1 MARRNGKTWS
11 SAVGWVSVKPTESRD
26 YTNYEDAFWC
36 FLIWV
41 FRWFPDK
48 VCDLMRSD
56 EADFANE
63 ELLQRVMMREYARKR
78 EVSITGTRSLTKTS
92 TKMKYAMVNGLV
104 WPGTQSAY
112 YGPSYK
118 QLAAIGGKAYHQIE
132 HDYPL
137 LAKHWRVSR
146 ESTDDFKIETDCG
159 SAFYISAMRG
169 DNLHDVTAEEYAQ
182 EENPPFDYDEY
193 STVVLPAVRLW
204 HNVRG
209 QPDPNYVGYK
219 KHAITSAGRK
229 QNHAFQTRCKVM
241 KKMTAGESAFAI
253 DISWESIVLMQMR
266 PYEWAMGLR
275 DELTVERWMREME
288 SRYTGADEFPVLS
301 DEVLTDSQKLAV
313 METEHCC
320 KAARPTLRPEDVI
333 YIIGYDVSY
342 EDSAKNAKCAC
353 VALKLT
359 RQKEYLKRDRFLKQL
374 VYIDDWPPP
383 DQSKAQ
389 ARRLKG
395 IWNRFCF
402 EGSQTY
408 LAIDSWQYG
417 RGVVEDL
424 MTDLGDGLPP
434 LCIRDHAAY
443 ASAELPDA
451 IPVIYPIK
459 AGGTGVTDPDFE
471 MLKYAQT
478 EFEHHNVELLTL
490 NANEGVESYKRLH
503 RIKDDNRDY
512 QIALP
517 YQKCRELSGQ
527 IQNLKLVP
535 SGAGMSEKRISKSIQ
550 RDSWSALKYALR
562 LAQIIEREELL
573 EEINGKKKSD
583 WEEALSI
590 YREGAARTNGMRA
603 AGGGRMVTARRGGR
617 IY

>member
-1 MARRNGKTWS
+1 
-11 SAVGWVSVKPTESRD
+11 
-26 YTNYEDAFWC
+26 
-36 FLIWV
+36 
-41 FRWFPDK
+41 
-48 VCDLMRSD
+48 MRGE

-118 QLAAIGGKAYHQIE
+118 QLAAIGSKTYHQIE

-137 LAKHWRVSR
+137 LAKHWRVSA
-146 ESTDDFKIETDCG
+146 ESKDDFKIETECG

-182 EENPPFDYDEY
+182 EENPPFDYAEY

-241 KKMTAGESAFAI
+241 KKMTEGESAFAM

-266 PYEWAMGLR
+266 PYDWAMNLK
-275 DELTVERWMREME
+275 DELSVEKWMREME

-301 DEVLTDSQKLAV
+301 DEVLTESQQLTV

-320 KAARPTLRPEDVI
+320 KMPRCAQKPEDVI

-353 VALKLT
+353 VTLKLT
-359 RQKEYLKRDRFLKQL
+359 RQKDYLKRDRFLKQL

-389 ARRLKG
+389 ARRLKN
-395 IWNRFCF
+395 IWNRFCY

-408 LAIDSWQYG
+408 IAIDSWQYG

-434 LCIRDHAAY
+434 LCIRKHAAY
-443 ASAELPDA
+443 AAAELPDA
-451 IPVIYPIK
+451 IPIIYPIK

-490 NANEGVESYKRLH
+490 NANEGVEAYKRLH

-573 EEINGKKKSD
+573 EEISGRNKSD
-583 WEEALSI
+583 WETELAK
-590 YREGAARTNGMRA
+590 YRDAGPSMRRSAGMA
-603 AGGGRMVTARRGGR
+603 SAGRMVTARRGGR
-617 IY
+617 IS

>member
-1 MARRNGKTWS
+1 MARRAGKAWTS
-11 SAVGWVSVKPTESRD
+11 SQGWVSVKPTEARD
-26 YTNYEDAFWC
+26 YGSFEDAWWA
-36 FLIWV
+36 FLIWT

-48 VCDLMRSD
+48 LLDLVRSE

-63 ELLQRVMMREYARKR
+63 EILQRVMMRAYARKR

-118 QLAAIGGKAYHQIE
+118 QLAAIGAKTYHQIE

-137 LAKHWRVSR
+137 LASHWRVTA
-146 ESTDDFKIETDCG
+146 ESKDDFKIETDCG

-182 EENPPFDYDEY
+182 EENPPFDYNEY

-204 HNVRG
+204 HNVKGAR
-209 QPDPNYVGYK
+209 DENYVGYK

-229 QNHAFQTRCKVM
+229 QNHAFQTRCKVLR
-241 KKMTAGESAFAI
+241 KMAQGESAFGM
-253 DISWESIVLMQMR
+253 DISWESIILMQMR

-275 DELTVERWMREME
+275 EELTAEKWMREME
-288 SRYTGADEFPVLS
+288 SRFTGADEFPVLS
-301 DEVLTDSQKLAV
+301 DEVLTDSQRLTV

-320 KAARPTLRPEDVI
+320 KAAKPLLDPADVI

-353 VALKLT
+353 VVLKLT

-389 ARRLKG
+389 ARRLKT
-395 IWNRFCF
+395 IWHRFCF

-408 LAIDSWQYG
+408 IAIDSWQYG

-424 MTDLGDGLPP
+424 MTDLGDGLNP
-434 LCIRDHAAY
+434 LCIRNHTAY
-443 ASAELPDA
+443 AAAELPGA
-451 IPVIYPIK
+451 VPVIYPIK

-490 NANEGVESYKRLH
+490 NANEGVEAYKRLH
-503 RIKDDNRDY
+503 RIRDDDRDW
-512 QIALP
+512 QFAQP
-517 YQKCRELSGQ
+517 YQKCRELAGQ

-535 SGAGMSEKRISKSIQ
+535 SGAGMSEKRISKAIQ

-562 LAQIIEREELL
+562 LAQIMEREELMA
-573 EEINGKKKSD
+573 EIHGRKKSD
-583 WEEALSI
+583 WAEELNR
-590 YREGAARTNGMRA
+590 YRDGAPARGGTG
-603 AGGGRMVTARRGGR
+603 GGGRTVTARRGGR
-617 IY
+617 RF